1 MASRFADRRTAWVRF
16 ASAAVCVF
24 VLALPALSAAQSS
37 GGRAGGFGGGSRS
50 TYRPSSHRYGS
61 SSSSSTPTRSAAE
74 IRREREARR
83 YEDESYRRW
92 REARVERGSPE
103 PSDAERQALAAV
115 RTFGEDSLLQ
125 GLLAFAL
132 AFVGVLIVG
141 TLVHQAVGRVF
152 AIRRLGV
159 AIGGEARAEVQSRLR
174 TIAKGGGA
182 TPGARQKLV
191 RETLALL
198 RTHAPHARYV
208 LWSVERHRRGAGR
221 TRFHALAQ
229 DLRARFKHETVGAG
243 HRAPTYVAGGEE
255 GEGLVVISLLVTGEP
270 TKPLPTT
277 LDLGAALDAFEAR
290 SPLGVE
296 LIWSP
301 SEPEDRMSSAEL
313 ETLYPELTPLS
324 GQAGRVACRACGAI
338 HARELGRCPA
348 CGAPHA

>member
-1 MASRFADRRTAWVRF
+1 M
-16 ASAAVCVF
+16 CVF
-24 VLALPALSAAQSS
+24 VLAVPTLSAAQSS

-50 TYRPSSHRYGS
+50 SYRPSSHRYGGS
-61 SSSSSTPTRSAAE
+61 TTPSTPTRSAAE
-74 IRREREARR
+74 IQREQEHRR

-103 PSDAERQALAAV
+103 PTAEERVAIRPV
-115 RTFGEDSLLQ
+115 RAFGQDSLLQ
-125 GLLAFAL
+125 GLIAFAL
-132 AFVGVLIVG
+132 GFVGVLIVG
-141 TLVHQAVGRVF
+141 TVVRQAVGRVF

-159 AIGGEARAEVQSRLR
+159 ALGGEARAEVQSRLR
-174 TIAKGGGA
+174 AIAKGGGA
-182 TPGARQKLV
+182 TPGAREKLV

-198 RTHAPHARYV
+198 RTHAPHAQYA
-208 LWSVERHRRGAGR
+208 LWSVERHRRAAGR
-221 TRFHALAQ
+221 SRFHALTQ

-243 HRAPTYVAGGEE
+243 HRAPAYAAGREE
-255 GEGLVVISLLVTGEP
+255 GEGLVVVSLLVTGEP

-277 LDLGAALDAFEAR
+277 LDLAAALDAFEAR
-290 SPLGVE
+290 GPLGVE

-324 GQAGRVACRACGAI
+324 AQVGRVACRMCGAL

-348 CGAPHA
+348 CGAPHG